1 MFNRLKCFLLSEK
14 EIVDTVK
21 KYKEEKIHVSII
33 KDFLGDLILIRTFT
47 FLMFVP
53 ISTFIF
59 SVIIYGAVFFLS
71 GIKITVWGIT
81 IMLLVPITLLFYMNI
96 TNTSIIITDLVRK
109 FLLTIKYLNP
119 FYSIINK
126 PWLFIFELLI
136 GFLYVFLLSLFS
148 IWIVLH
154 SLEIDFSEFS
164 SEDNRSFQFSII
176 ILHTAIYLFIRVHG
190 QYCKTTKQKIK
201 KLKMKFYLW
210 FCSMIASIVY
220 IFESLFNYMN
230 GIQAIYFIFVLM
242 IALER
247 TVTHYKK
254 FIDFLE
260 CENLYEKYF

>member
-1 MFNRLKCFLLSEK
+1 MLNRLQYFLLSEK
-14 EIVDTVK
+14 EIVETVK
-21 KYKEEKIHVSII
+21 NYKEEKIHFS
-33 KDFLGDLILIRTFT
+33 KRKKTLGDLILIRTFI

-53 ISTFIF
+53 ILTFIF

-71 GIKITVWGIT
+71 GIKIIVWGIA
-81 IMLLVPITLLFYMNI
+81 IMLFVPITLLFYMNI
-96 TNTSIIITDLVRK
+96 TNTAIIFTDLVKK

-119 FYSIINK
+119 FYSILNK
-126 PWLFIFELLI
+126 PWLFIFELLF
-136 GFLYVFLLSLFS
+136 GFLYVIVLTLFS
-148 IWIVLH
+148 ICTVLH
-154 SLEIDFSEFS
+154 SLEIDFSAFS
-164 SEDNRSFQFSII
+164 PEDSRSFQFSII

-190 QYCKTTKQKIK
+190 QPCKTTKQKIK

-260 CENLYEKYF
+260 SESLYEKQF

>member
-33 KDFLGDLILIRTFT
+33 KDFLGDLIIIRTFT

-53 ISTFIF
+53 VLTFIF

-190 QYCKTTKQKIK
+190 QYCKTIKQKIK